1 MPDEPGHSVDPA
13 RRILVAGKRCPYK
26 DELASALASLGNH
39 VFAKHLRPAAVA
51 EELARDEPDL
61 VVVVAGPDRA
71 AGLLLID
78 AARRLGRQPV
88 VAAIERGDDEWTTA
102 AVSAGASAAV
112 VGLSRE
118 GLRAT
123 VHAVCER
130 FAEFRRLEEAFER
143 RAVIERAKGIL
154 MASQRIAGDDAFALL
169 RDHSRRTNR
178 KLEEIADAVLNSHEL
193 LTRRPHAKA
202 KPSSD
207 LPTGSAGSQRG
218 SSRPQLRSQQKQPL
232 IGHLGRR

>member
-1 MPDEPGHSVDPA
+1 MLDSPGYPLGPG
-13 RRILVAGKRCPYK
+13 RKILVAGKRCRYR

-39 VFAKHLRPAAVA
+39 VFAKHLRPAALA
-51 EELARDEPDL
+51 EGIARDEPDL

-71 AGLLLID
+71 AGLLLIG
-78 AARRLGRQPV
+78 AARRLGRLPV
-88 VAAIERGDDEWTTA
+88 VAATEGGDNEWTNA
-102 AVSAGASAAV
+102 AVAAGASAAV
-112 VGLSRE
+112 IGLGRE

-130 FAEFRRLEEAFER
+130 FAEFRKLEEAFER

-154 MASQRIAGDDAFALL
+154 MASQRIAGDDAFVLL

-193 LTRRPHAKA
+193 LTRRPPVETR
-202 KPSSD
+202 PSSG
-207 LPTGSAGSQRG
+207 LPTGSAASERVG
-218 SSRPQLRSQQKQPL
+218 SSPQLRSQQKQPL
-232 IGHLGRR
+232 VGHLGRR